1 MEEMAMSSQR
11 AKIAVLPAQLVDL
24 ETDRVTSPTSV
35 DKTNRAHVPAALHM
49 IFR

>member
-11 AKIAVLPAQLVDL
+11 AKIPVLPAQLVDL
-24 ETDRVTSPTSV
+24 VTSPTTV